1 MSIAIVSYNS
11 YRFYQAFSSVD
22 RLTAR
27 CTIKT
32 SPSPGK
38 KNNEPPRFP
47 GDHGAICPGKD
58 PVTNTSID
66 VGPGGLPLATLGE
79 FNDGD
84 TGARIL
90 SAAERGVALTVRD
103 GAGSFPS
110 DNGYDKKRALE
121 NYVYP
126 RFPLSEQGGV
136 VSYYV
141 DLYI

>member
-1 MSIAIVSYNS
+1 MSIAIVGYNS
-11 YRFYQAFSSVD
+11 YRFSQAFSSVD
-22 RLTAR
+22 RLNVR
-27 CTIKT
+27 CSIKT
-32 SPSPGK
+32 SPSPEK

-79 FNDGD
+79 FSDGETD
-84 TGARIL
+84 IRIL
-90 SAAERGVALTVRD
+90 SAAERGVALTVKNGD
-103 GAGSFPS
+103 GSFPS
-110 DNGYDKKRALE
+110 HNGYDKKRALE

-141 DLYI
+141 DCYV